1 MSWRLNILHH
11 MSESYEALSELHA
24 REERK
29 KKKRDAGRRSESL
42 LEPK

>member
-29 KKKRDAGRRSESL
+29 KKEKEI
-42 LEPK
+42 LEGDLSHC